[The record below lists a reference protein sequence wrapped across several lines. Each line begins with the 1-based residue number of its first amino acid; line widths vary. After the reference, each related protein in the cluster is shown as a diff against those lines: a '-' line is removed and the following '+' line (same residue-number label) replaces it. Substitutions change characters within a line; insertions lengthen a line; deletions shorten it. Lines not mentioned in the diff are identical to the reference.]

1 MCITVHPYADYNK
14 ALVIFARSVQILQIN
29 RDDIPFRKSMPKVRI
44 GLTKEQEAKNMK
56 RTDLLKTII
65 AAVTAASMLMGITG
79 CTAEGTDAA
88 AEAVSSESVAA
99 ATAEV
104 EEEPEQT
111 LCEVEEFGYCIESY
125 PQFYVGSDSWEDG
138 VWSDDMGAKP
148 DHPKGISPSLYWDP
162 VEGASCYVIY
172 MLDSSHAAGI
182 PPVNFIHWVIG
193 NYEGTEIIAGEPPA
207 FFLALGPEPGRTH
220 TYDIY
225 VIALANPVERAKGTT
240 GGPPTNFNNFLLALD
255 TDVDGNTGNILAF
268 GFLRGKYKAD

>member
-1 MCITVHPYADYNK
+1 MYITVHPYADYSK

-29 RDDIPFRKSMPKVRI
+29 RDDIPFRESMPKVRI
-44 GLTKEQEAKNMK
+44 GLTKEQEGKNMK
-56 RTDLLKTII
+56 STDLYKAMI
-65 AAVTAASMLMGITG
+65 AAGTAASMLMGIAG
-79 CTAEGTDAA
+79 CTSEGTVAA
-88 AEAVSSESVAA
+88 AEAVSGESVAA
-99 ATAEV
+99 VEV

-148 DHPKGISPSLYWDP
+148 EHPTGISPSLYWEP
-162 VEGASCYVIY
+162 VEGASCYAIY
-172 MLDSSHAAGI
+172 MLDSSHAEGI

-193 NYEGTEIIAGEPPA
+193 NYEGTEIIAGEAPA
-207 FFLALGPEPGRTH
+207 FFLALGPEAGRTH

-225 VIALANPVERAKGTT
+225 VIALANPVERVKGTT